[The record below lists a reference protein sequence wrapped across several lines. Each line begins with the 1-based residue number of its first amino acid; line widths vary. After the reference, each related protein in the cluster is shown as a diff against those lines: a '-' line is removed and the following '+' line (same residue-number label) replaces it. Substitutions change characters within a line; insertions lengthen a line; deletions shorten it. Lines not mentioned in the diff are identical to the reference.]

1 MKIKNQEW
9 KNFKKNIISFIK
21 IFEEESMR
29 FDYPLEDEEDFRMLV
44 EDCIVNPV
52 FTKKDD
58 FLKVEYDFTFCKTKI
73 RTLSFSKYRESVR
86 VEITLK
92 ENINNNG

>member
-9 KNFKKNIISFIK
+9 KNFKKTIISFIK
-21 IFEEESMR
+21 VFEEESIR

-44 EDCIVNPV
+44 EDCVVNPV
-52 FTKKDD
+52 FTKRDD
-58 FLKVEYDFTFCKTKI
+58 FLKVEYDFTFCETKI
-73 RTLSFSKYRESVR
+73 RTLSFSKYRESAR

-92 ENINNNG
+92 ENFNNNG

>member
-9 KNFKKNIISFIK
+9 KNFKKTIISFIK
-21 IFEEESMR
+21 VFEEESIR

-44 EDCIVNPV
+44 EDCVVNPV
-52 FTKKDD
+52 FTKRDD
-58 FLKVEYDFTFCKTKI
+58 FLKVEYDFTFCQTKI
-73 RTLSFSKYRESVR
+73 RTLSFSKYRESAR

-92 ENINNNG
+92 ENFNNNG

>member
-1 MKIKNQEW
+1 MRIKNQEW
-9 KNFKKNIISFIK
+9 KNFKKTIISFIK
-21 IFEEESMR
+21 VFEEESMR

-44 EDCIVNPV
+44 EDCVVNPV
-52 FTKKDD
+52 FTKKED
-58 FLKVEYDFTFCKTKI
+58 FLKVEYDFTFCQTKI
-73 RTLSFSKYRESVR
+73 RTLSFSKYRESAR